1 MIYFDIDD
9 TLLDYKRSQELAARE
24 FADLYSRH
32 IRDPDSF
39 VAEWDRITEQH
50 MARYL
55 AGELTF
61 QEQRRCRIR
70 DSLGLD
76 LSPNEADEIFDDYFQ
91 AYEASW
97 CLFPDVESALD
108 KLTNV
113 PKGIITN
120 GDEGHQ
126 RLKLEKLGILDQFED
141 VITPACAGAPKPE
154 VAIFKLGARR
164 AGKSP
169 SECWYIGDNYK
180 TDYHAARDA
189 GYRSVWLN
197 RHNSPELCEDQCKD
211 LHGFVRQVL
220 ET

>member
-1 MIYFDIDD
+1 VIYFDIDD

-24 FADLYSRH
+24 FVDLYSSHVRN
-32 IRDPDSF
+32 PDAF

-61 QEQRRCRIR
+61 QEQRRCRII

-76 LSPNEADEIFDDYFQ
+76 LSPTEADEIFDDYYQ

-97 CLFPDVESALD
+97 CLFPDVEIALD

-113 PKGIITN
+113 SKGIITN
-120 GDEGHQ
+120 GDKGHQ
-126 RLKLEKLGILDQFED
+126 RFKLEKLGVLRHFE
-141 VITPACAGAPKPE
+141 VIITPACAGAPKPE
-154 VAIFKLGARR
+154 LAIFKLGAER
-164 AGKSP
+164 AGKLP
-169 SECWYIGDNYK
+169 SACWYVGDNYV
-180 TDYHAARDA
+180 TDYHAAKDA

-197 RHNSPELCEDQCKD
+197 RHNSAGFCESQCKD
-211 LHGFVRQVL
+211 LHGFVDQVL
-220 ET
+220 E